1 MDFAGDIYIKYYEAQ
16 AGGSIPVFSG
26 SRRYHPQSGAG
37 LGDILQGIFRTVV
50 PVALNGV
57 GTFVDQ
63 ITKSHVSDSIL
74 KNAAKAALGSTAKNI
89 LTNTSDA
96 INSAFPK
103 QTGKGRRRSIRR
115 AQPKTALQRGRG
127 PVKKR
132 TERVSN
138 TPSRNQKGSA
148 KTGARK
154 TRKLTYKNGRN
165 ARNNKFSD
173 SISGLKFNF

>member
-57 GTFVDQ
+57 GTFVDK

-74 KNAAKAALGSTAKNI
+74 KNAAKAALGSTAKTI
-89 LTNTSDA
+89 LTDTSDA
-96 INSAFPK
+96 ITSAFPK
-103 QTGKGRRRSIRR
+103 QRGKGRRRLTTK
-115 AQPKTALQRGRG
+115 AQPRSPLQKGRG
-127 PVKKR
+127 QKNKR
-132 TERVSN
+132 NSKAYN
-138 TPSRNQKGSA
+138 TRSRARKGSV
-148 KTGARK
+148 KSPVRR
-154 TRKLTYKNGRN
+154 TRRLTYKNGRN
-165 ARNNKFSD
+165 AKKNKFSD